1 MTQVEIEAQKNS
13 LLASGQ
19 PITAATHRNWAQQT
33 INEMYNAASRGRVLA
48 TVGTIA
54 SLTDGDE
61 VFVVRAGELKR
72 IDRAVFAGT
81 NGGTP

>member
-1 MTQVEIEAQKNS
+1 MTKEALEAQKNS

-33 INEMYNAASRGRVLA
+33 INELYDAASRGRVIA
-48 TVGTIA
+48 TVDTVPSTAG
-54 SLTDGDE
+54 GDA
-61 VFVVRAGELKR
+61 VLIVRAGELKR
-72 IDRAVFAGT
+72 VDRSQFSGV

>member
-72 IDRAVFAGT
+72 IDRAVFAGA

>member
-1 MTQVEIEAQKNS
+1 MTKEALEAQKNS

-33 INEMYNAASRGRVLA
+33 INELYDAVSRGQVLA
-48 TVGTIA
+48 TVGTVV
-54 SLTDGDE
+54 SLTAGDE
-61 VFVVRAGELKR
+61 VFIVRAGEVKR
-72 IDRAVFAGT
+72 IDRSVFAGT